1 MKLNSRHKAEIEE
14 EPLRYPYAARV
25 DFILG
30 EDIELALDY
39 PPICLLTSANCNIQ
53 MQLSPD
59 QPMGPLQHLKKYR
72 LLVEGYSTA
81 GEAEAGGLQLS
92 LALLWAAV
100 SKRFTMRLDYHTP
113 LPCIVHE
120 RTAPTGGIS
129 IRASGRSHWN
139 VSVHEFSELLGETV
153 ENPVDV
159 DRQLL
164 LSMELF
170 SASRFELSERAKF
183 ISLVSS
189 LEPLAIPAKYP
200 NAIEKM
206 ITVFCNQVKD
216 VELPE
221 LRLEEATRLRNSLEG
236 RIRGLSRESIRQAIL
251 RIVRELLPRD
261 KDAVEIIDK
270 AYALRSQILHDGASD
285 PYLDRKVLAVEDTI
299 RRIYSARIGKT
310 LKVAPNIH
318 PFKF

>member
-1 MKLNSRHKAEIEE
+1 M
-14 EPLRYPYAARV
+14 
-25 DFILG
+25 G

-39 PPICLLTSANCNIQ
+39 PVCLLTSANCNIQ
-53 MQLSPD
+53 MRLSPD

-72 LLVEGYSTA
+72 ILIEGYSTA

-113 LPCIVHE
+113 LPCIVYE

-129 IRASGRSHWN
+129 IRGFGRSYWP
-139 VSVHEFSELLGETV
+139 VSVHEFSELLGETM
-153 ENPVDV
+153 ENPVAV

-170 SASRFELSERAKF
+170 AASKLELSERAKF

-189 LEPLAIPAKYP
+189 LEPLAVPAQYP
-200 NAIEKM
+200 NAIEEM

-216 VELPE
+216 VKLPE
-221 LRLEEATRLRNSLEG
+221 LRLDEATRLKDSLEG
-236 RIRGLSRESIRQAIL
+236 RIRELSQESIRQAML
-251 RIVRELLPRD
+251 RIVRELLPDD
-261 KDAVEIIDK
+261 KDAVEIIDN
-270 AYALRSQILHDGASD
+270 AYALRSKILHDGASD
-285 PYLDRKVLAVEDTI
+285 PYLDRKVSAVEDTI

-310 LKVAPNIH
+310 LKVAPLNL
-318 PFKF
+318 K